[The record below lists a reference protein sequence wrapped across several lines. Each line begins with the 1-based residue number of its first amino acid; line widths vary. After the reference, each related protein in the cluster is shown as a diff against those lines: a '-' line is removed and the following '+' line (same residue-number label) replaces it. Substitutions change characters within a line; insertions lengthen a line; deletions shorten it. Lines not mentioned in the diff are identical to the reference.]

1 MTQATTKD
9 YWISSSAL
17 SITLNAMGL
26 PDYIQASVA
35 SGAQILVYVKG
46 IIDYDAGHNYR
57 RWELT
62 ASPTVFNSYGRKYV
76 FAAVPRN
83 DASARAF
90 ICFPS
95 ELVDIYGK
103 NADEVQIG
111 SEKYYYINLQG
122 IISSSGDAGTQKR
135 DWEQRVSTG
144 YLSSDEAIDARQNS
158 TDWYN
163 HSTVDGI
170 VTFLKD
176 LTMKAGTKF
185 FQLFAKA
192 VTIVT
197 GGSISFESGGSVA
210 GVADDDTPYLS
221 DDIIATPKYV
231 DGNALSK
238 NHDDTTAYNL
248 TMRNLVAKGS
258 ADVFGN
264 TIIRGTLTVG
274 TADAPTGASVM
285 GDVTVGTF
293 NKGVQGGK
301 VDFYGNAEFESIVAR
316 SFLEVPEL
324 RYNRTTVTVGNKWQ
338 TQGAGLV
345 EQVWNNG
352 TNASQFATDTE
363 GIVRLKLEDGE
374 IGAVAVDDKCQ
385 GVFHFKGQANDLAT
399 SDTKNGNFHFQGFTT
414 VYFLIKEIYTADTLP
429 SFIKEQLAEGE
440 TIADNQYF
448 SYELRSATCASLPV
462 TDANRWTDASHP
474 QPSMQFA
481 AYANATNSDRQSSRL
496 TTTTYQLHLA
506 GMTDWTY
513 TQQNIQLIIGWLDGF
528 TLLQKVWDKEQKKFV
543 EAAKE
548 LKGEG
553 IATGNIYMWG
563 AINQFDRVPSV
574 VAQQLYFNS
583 SDSPDNPPTGITVAD
598 THLSYDLGAWQ
609 RDPITPSPTA
619 RFVWQQWLYTYS
631 DGTYS
636 ASDVAFHS
644 TDPTMLTAVL
654 SQNIVSVALSEWYD
668 PAAPDTVTFDIT
680 ARAFSG
686 DTQLALTGG
695 TAAYG
700 GSGSEAVTI
709 AYTADLSA
717 DQKSATFHVT
727 LTGFVGV
734 DVDGATPEDAYVS
747 FTLTTVYGTA
757 TAVAA
762 IARNYEGEDGQDGA
776 NGQDGKDG
784 ANGQDGKDGTDGKDG
799 ADGNGIVSQTS
810 LFVATDKPT
819 LAAYDEADGWQE
831 DFPLPDTQKPY
842 VWKCVKTAYTLLAA
856 TYSTPELVTTYQ
868 SGNNANLVQNAA
880 FTATGNMGAWD
891 CQSEYAVVE
900 GKEKPKDKGA
910 IDTAET
916 VYGVNSYFDTCTAT
930 AETVSYK
937 EMLRQSING
946 LTAGQWYTL
955 SFWAKGGTKAIEL
968 NETGTAADGF
978 AAATLYLE
986 KGVTYRIAATGYVSL
1001 VASKNNRT
1009 MRIVLASSDNTEVG
1023 AVMIKATFAT
1033 TAAFEEFTPEASG
1046 VYNLMAYPYGGTAVT
1061 GASCTLTRYTVEDG
1075 RDLTT
1080 YLYPNAVDTTTKII
1094 VDRKERQSTPSDGNV
1109 TWQLT
1114 SDWTKHTLTFK
1125 TAAALSASAAVRL
1138 LFRLWPAPSTSA
1150 YREARV
1156 CMPKLEE
1163 GMFATGFTAGL
1174 EDIKGERGYTGVTVR
1189 RGEWEEGVLYRN
1201 DSADGS
1207 TAADGNRYLD
1217 EVSVTDLASGTA
1229 SWYLA
1234 RAAHNDVTSAA
1245 ANKPASGGNDW
1256 WEPINDLRPLRT
1268 SFADIVTAVVQYL
1281 QVNQIQ
1287 VTDDSGTPYGAFG
1300 GGTGQDYP
1308 LWFGGTTAAEAVAKF
1323 NRKGDLWLG
1332 DNFSVQDGRVTATG
1346 ATLNSVTAEGGQFND
1361 ITVSRNSNFYGFL
1374 RKQFLYVTADNF
1386 NDYATGNDYFGDGG
1400 AELSFQKLGT
1410 AVILES
1416 VPSAVT
1422 GTVAIYVPYMVSFRV
1437 PVMFDIYNEYRSYV
1451 GNQFL
1456 FYNTSSKTCAIS
1468 GGVVESEDGNTV
1480 SVSIARGQFAALTCI
1495 ARVYEGTEQIVWL
1508 VRRGAFLGTSY

>member
-62 ASPTVFNSYGRKYV
+62 ASPTVFNSYSRKFVYV
-76 FAAVPRN
+76 AVPRS
-83 DASARAF
+83 DYSARAF
-90 ICFPS
+90 VCFPS
-95 ELVDIYGK
+95 EEVDIYGK
-103 NADEVQIG
+103 NADETQVG
-111 SEKYYYINLQG
+111 SEDYYYINLQG
-122 IISSSGDAGTQKR
+122 IITSSGDAGTQKR

-197 GGSISFESGGSVA
+197 GGSISFESGGSVT
-210 GVADDDTPYLS
+210 GVADEDTPYLS

-238 NHDDTTAYNL
+238 NHDDTTDYGL

-258 ADVFGN
+258 ADIFGN
-264 TIIRGTLTVG
+264 TVIRGTLTVG
-274 TADAPTGASVM
+274 TADSPTVASLM

-293 NKGVQGGK
+293 NKGVQGAK

-338 TQGAGLV
+338 TQGAGLI

-352 TNASQFATDTE
+352 TDVGAFATDTE

-374 IGAVAVDDKCQ
+374 IGAVAADDKCQ
-385 GVFHFKGQANDLAT
+385 GVFHFTGQANDLAT
-399 SDTKNGNFHFQGFTT
+399 SDTKDGNFHFQGFTT

-429 SFIKEQLAEGE
+429 AFVKEQLADGE
-440 TIADNQYF
+440 AVADNQYF
-448 SYELRSATCASLPV
+448 SYELRAATCASLPV
-462 TDANRWTDASHP
+462 GNADRWTDASHP

-496 TTTTYQLHLA
+496 TTTTYQLHLS
-506 GMTDWTY
+506 GMTGWTY

-563 AINQFDRVPSV
+563 AIDQFDRVPSV

-583 SDSPDNPPTGITVAD
+583 SALPDEPPTGIAVAD
-598 THLSYDLGAWQ
+598 THLSYDLGTWQ

-644 TDPTMLTAVL
+644 TDPTLLTAVL

-668 PAAPDTVTFDIT
+668 PSAPDTVEFDIT

-686 DTQLALTGG
+686 DTQLAVTGG

-700 GSGSEAVTI
+700 GSGSEDVTI
-709 AYTADLSA
+709 AYAVALSA

-747 FTLTTVYGTA
+747 LTLTTAYGTA
-757 TAVAA
+757 TAVAS
-762 IARNYEGEDGQDGA
+762 IARNYEGEDGQDGQ
-776 NGQDGKDG
+776 NGQDG
-784 ANGQDGKDGTDGKDG
+784 QDGN
-799 ADGNGIVSQTS
+799 DGNGILSQTS
-810 LFVATDKPT
+810 LFTATDKPKV
-819 LAAYDEADGWQE
+819 ASYDSADGWQE

-842 VWKCVKTAYTLLAA
+842 VWKCVRTAYTLAAA

-868 SGNNANLVQNAA
+868 SGNNANLLQNAA
-880 FTATGNMGAWD
+880 FTAAANMGAWEL
-891 CQSEYAVVE
+891 QSEYAVVD
-900 GKEKPKDKGA
+900 GKEKPEDKGA

-916 VYGVNSYFDTCTAT
+916 VYGVNSYIDTCTAT

-937 EMLRQSING
+937 EMLRQSVSG
-946 LTAGQWYTL
+946 LEAGQWYTF
-955 SFWAKGGTKAIEL
+955 SFWAKGGTQAIDV
-968 NETGTAADGF
+968 NETGTATDGF

-986 KGVTYRIAATGYVSL
+986 KGVTYNIAATGYVSL

-1009 MRIVLASSDNTEVG
+1009 MRIVLSSADGTEMG
-1023 AVMIKATFAT
+1023 AVTIKATFAT
-1033 TAAFEEFTPEASG
+1033 QAAFEEFTPEASG
-1046 VYNLMAYPYGGTAVT
+1046 VYTLMAYPYGGTAAT
-1061 GASCTLTRYTVEDG
+1061 GATCTLTQYTVEDG

-1080 YLYPNAVDTTTKII
+1080 YIYPDAVDTAVKII
-1094 VDRKERQSTPSDGNV
+1094 VDRKEQASTPQDGNV
-1109 TWQLT
+1109 TWRLA
-1114 SDWTKHTLTFK
+1114 SGWTQHTLTFK
-1125 TAAALSASAAVRL
+1125 TAPKLSASAAARL
-1138 LFRLWPAPSTSA
+1138 LFRLWPAPS
-1150 YREARV
+1150 EAAVRQAWV
-1156 CMPKLEE
+1156 CMPKLEA

-1207 TAADGNRYLD
+1207 AAADGNRYLD

-1229 SWYLA
+1229 AWYLA
-1234 RAAHNDVTSAA
+1234 RAAHNGVASAA
-1245 ANKPASGGNDW
+1245 ANKPATGGNDW
-1256 WEPINDLRPLRT
+1256 WEPVNDLRPLRT

-1281 QVNQIQ
+1281 QVSQIQ

-1308 LWFGGTTAAEAVAKF
+1308 LWFGGKTAAEAVAKF

-1332 DNFSVQDGRVTATG
+1332 DNFSVQDGQVTATG
-1346 ATLNSVTAEGGQFND
+1346 ATLNSVTAEGGQFNN
-1361 ITVSRNSNFYGFL
+1361 ITVSRESNFYGFL
-1374 RKQFLYVTADNF
+1374 RKQFLTVTADNF
-1386 NDYATGNDYFGDGG
+1386 NDYVTGNDYFGDGG
-1400 AELSFQKLGT
+1400 AELSFPKLGT
-1410 AVILES
+1410 AVILRS

-1422 GTVAIYVPYMVSFRV
+1422 GTVAMYVPYIIGTRTTVAFEA
-1437 PVMFDIYNEYRSYV
+1437 FNEARSYV

-1456 FYNTSSKTCAIS
+1456 IYNQSSRPCAIS

-1480 SVSIARGQFAALTCI
+1480 SVSVASGQFAALTCF
-1495 ARVYEGTEQIVWL
+1495 ARAYEGTEQIVWL
-1508 VRRGAFLGTSY
+1508 ARRGTFVGSY